1 MNAVLLLQ
9 LALIILISLGLQR
22 LSLSIGAPSLLALL
36 ALPPGNSGNPGLTSS
51 ADAVKSA
58 QMGSVVYASCSPTV
72 RAVPLLDAGFAA
84 LPAGLVSG
92 TAAAGAVDGSGSRAA
107 FALNGAFA
115 VAIAAVFIAPV
126 AMCASV

>member
-9 LALIILISLGLQR
+9 FALIILISLGLQR

-58 QMGSVVYASCSPTV
+58 QMDQSSTRPVPRQSGQFHSLTPVSPHCPQGWFPAPPQLGQLMDPV
-72 RAVPLLDAGFAA
+72 PEQRSHSMVPL
-84 LPAGLVSG
+84 PSQ
-92 TAAAGAVDGSGSRAA
+92 
-107 FALNGAFA
+107 
-115 VAIAAVFIAPV
+115 
-126 AMCASV
+126 